1 MEPGEP
7 LVRLR
12 NKVGQQGVNNLMRI
26 RQQWQNEMETL
37 RRQLGLPALNPLD
50 PIAQYKMDVSYQEL
64 VLRLKGNERVQAKSR
79 IEQQQ
84 QVRQ

>member
-1 MEPGEP
+1 MSPPFNGLVAEILVKDGQLVEPGEP

-12 NKVGQQGVNNLMRI
+12 NKVVQQGVNNLMRI

-50 PIAQYKMDVSYQEL
+50 PIAQYKIDVSYQ
-64 VLRLKGNERVQAKSR
+64 
-79 IEQQQ
+79 
-84 QVRQ
+84 